1 VFNVGSGTAIS
12 LLDLL
17 AELNRILG
25 TDIAPQFQPPRAGD
39 VRDSLADITRAREVL
54 GYRPAVSLAEGLRR
68 TVEYYR
74 QAS

>member
-1 VFNVGSGTAIS
+1 
-12 LLDLL
+12 LDLL